1 MDSRQRMQL
10 YRTTHLW
17 HWISAAVCFAALTLF
32 TITGITLNH
41 ANAIGA
47 QPVVTS
53 GTAQLP
59 SNLLAELV
67 KAGDAAA
74 PNAAPFID
82 WAEGAFD
89 LKLSG
94 ATAEWTDEEL
104 YLSAPGPGRD
114 AWVSID
120 RASGAAKYEATNR
133 GWVAYFNDLH
143 KGRNTG
149 IVWTIFID
157 VVAVAVLFFSL
168 TGLVL
173 LWIQAGQRTSTWPLV
188 GGGVAIIAALMILF
202 AH

>member
-17 HWISAAVCFAALTLF
+17 HWISAAVCFAALALF

-41 ANAIGA
+41 ASAIGA

-53 GTAQLP
+53 GTAQVP
-59 SNLLAELV
+59 QPLLAGLAR
-67 KAGDAAA
+67 KDDAAE
-74 PNAAPFID
+74 PDAAVFIG
-82 WAEGAFD
+82 WAEEAFD
-89 LKLSG
+89 LTLRG
-94 ATAEWTDEEL
+94 ATAEWSAEEL

-120 RASGAAKYEATNR
+120 RASGEAKYESTDR

-157 VVAVAVLFFSL
+157 VIAVAVLFFSL

-173 LWIQAGQRTSTWPLV
+173 LWIQAGQRKSTWPLV
-188 GGGVAIIAALMILF
+188 GGGIVIVAALMILF

>member
-41 ANAIGA
+41 ASAIGA
-47 QPVVTS
+47 QPVVVS
-53 GTAQLP
+53 GTGQVP
-59 SNLLAELV
+59 QNLRAELQ
-67 KAGDAAA
+67 KQGDAAEDS
-74 PNAAPFID
+74 AAIVD
-82 WAEGAFD
+82 WAEREFR
-89 LKLSG
+89 LSLHG
-94 ATAEWTDEEL
+94 ATAEWQDEEL

-120 RASGAAKYEATNR
+120 RASGAAKYETTDR

-149 IVWTIFID
+149 VAWTIFID
-157 VVAVAVLFFSL
+157 VVAIAVLFFSL

-188 GGGVAIIAALMILF
+188 GGGIAIMALFMILV